1 MALTMIKTQINI
13 FFYTK
18 LNKNIRKLFSIF
30 FIGELMNIS
39 ELKAGASNVQLEAVV
54 AEKDEPRE
62 VVTKYGK
69 RLNVAN
75 AVLKDDTGSIA
86 ISLWGNDINGIN
98 VGDKVKIT
106 NGYVGEFRGTP
117 QLSTGKYGKIEVL
130 EKGSGEPQPQEEQ
143 AEDEEEEEI

>member
-1 MALTMIKTQINI
+1 M
-13 FFYTK
+13 FTK
-18 LNKNIRKLFSIF
+18 LYLLFIVQ
-30 FIGELMNIS
+30 IIVGEEMNIS
-39 ELKAGASNVQLEAVV
+39 DLKAGASNVDVEAVV

-69 RLNVAN
+69 RLNVCN

-86 ISLWGNDINGIN
+86 ISLWGDSIDLVN

-106 NGYVGEFRGTP
+106 NGYVNEFRGTP

-130 EKGSGEPQPQEEQ
+130 EKGSGAPSPKEE
-143 AEDEEEEEI
+143 ASEDEETGMDESEEA

>member
-1 MALTMIKTQINI
+1 
-13 FFYTK
+13 
-18 LNKNIRKLFSIF
+18 
-30 FIGELMNIS
+30 MNIS

>member
-1 MALTMIKTQINI
+1 
-13 FFYTK
+13 
-18 LNKNIRKLFSIF
+18 
-30 FIGELMNIS
+30 MNIS
-39 ELKAGASNVQLEAVV
+39 DLKAGASNVDVEAVV

-75 AVLKDDTGSIA
+75 AILKDDTGSIA
-86 ISLWGNDINGIN
+86 ISLWGETIDQIN

-106 NGYVGEFRGTP
+106 NGYVNEFRGTP

-130 EKGSGEPQPQEEQ
+130 EKGSG
-143 AEDEEEEEI
+143 AANGGSSSSDEEEEDSGMEEEM